1 MSKRFENIQHAKKAM
16 DPLTIKLMNEKLGFT
31 GPIDKKVTTETN
43 FLPEEK
49 RESLRM
55 PKKKKEEIT
64 IKIQTRRNKN

>member
-1 MSKRFENIQHAKKAM
+1 M

-31 GPIDKKVTTETN
+31 GPLSKKVTTETN
-43 FLPEEK
+43 IPLEDK

-64 IKIQTRRNKN
+64 IKIQTRKNKN